1 MSNLLKSSIL
11 KSLGLAL
18 LAVGAGQSCFAYD
31 VPEINPAM
39 GGSAIALASGLLVIL
54 RSRRK

>member
-1 MSNLLKSSIL
+1 MSNSLKSGMW
-11 KSLGLAL
+11 KTLGLAL
-18 LAVGAGQSCFAYD
+18 LAVGVGQSCFASP

-39 GGSAIALASGLLVIL
+39 GGSAIALASGLLLVL

>member
-1 MSNLLKSSIL
+1 MSNLLKSGMW
-11 KSLGLAL
+11 KTLGLAL
-18 LAVGAGQSCFAYD
+18 LAVGVGQNCFAS

-39 GGSAIALASGLLVIL
+39 GGSAIALASGLLLVL